1 MIKFIMSSVIM
12 VNVVAL
18 NVVAPFLPRFS
29 VRLFFITAAADV
41 DVATLQKRSSSVT
54 DGDQNKLER
63 MSKEASLKGK
73 A

>member
-12 VNVVAL
+12 VDVVAF

-29 VRLFFITAAADV
+29 VRLFFITAAP

-63 MSKEASLKGK
+63 MSREASLKGK
-73 A
+73 P

>member
-1 MIKFIMSSVIM
+1 MIKFVMPSVIM
-12 VNVVAL
+12 V

-29 VRLFFITAAADV
+29 VRLFFITAAA

-63 MSKEASLKGK
+63 MSRAASLKGK